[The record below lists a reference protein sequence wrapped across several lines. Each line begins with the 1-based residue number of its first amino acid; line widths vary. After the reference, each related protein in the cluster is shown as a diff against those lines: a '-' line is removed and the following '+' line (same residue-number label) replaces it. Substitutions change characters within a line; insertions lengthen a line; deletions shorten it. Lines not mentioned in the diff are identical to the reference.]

1 MQPRRV
7 RLSGEVDARQVG
19 VRIGAGQEFVPGF
32 HHAGIPQAAL
42 VLEAEV
48 EAGRA
53 AQFRQGRH
61 VQGHD
66 HHLAVPAKTGVD
78 PVNDRLGGVVLSGTL
93 VPVFRPTNSIAMLVP
108 VPMKLKPPTE

>member
-1 MQPRRV
+1 MQTRRV

-42 VLEAEV
+42 VLEPEV
-48 EAGRA
+48 ESGRA
-53 AQFRQGRH
+53 AQLRQGRH

-66 HHLAVPAKTGVD
+66 HHLVVPAKTGVD
-78 PVNDRLGGVVLSGTL
+78 PVNDCLGGVVLSGTL